1 MAVNT
6 TVMLDCVDR
15 LWALRERT
23 ESLSGRL
30 RNAFNGK
37 CGNESAL
44 EIVAGGVV
52 DDLSGDKERMEK
64 ARAHMAKA
72 AEGMSVIA
80 KALCSM
86 VEKLENAEQT
96 AAKYGRMG
104 G

>member
-1 MAVNT
+1 MGQNIRRQGALQKAFGRGQKHRAV
-6 TVMLDCVDR
+6 
-15 LWALRERT
+15 
-23 ESLSGRL
+23 
-30 RNAFNGK
+30 F
-37 CGNESAL
+37 CGQIIQNRQAAAL

-52 DDLSGDKERMEK
+52 DDLSGDKERMEN